1 MACGKLA
8 RSSLTHLCPS
18 VLFVGN
24 KTVSLG
30 AVRHI
35 VTSHPLV
42 RVLPTLSSNAWHSS
56 KPSQINLKPL
66 TPVTPFSTPRP
77 SKPPNAPLT
86 EPGVPRRAVVVV
98 ERGSSYQLVRYT
110 TVFQANRNITF
121 ACKGKKKGNSWNIK
135 FQHSKKSFA
144 HLLNSLKSV
153 SKEQQWFLM
162 KRPHQNSFLTMEMR
176 NKAFFV
182 QINIHLLARLDN
194 VLVSLLLPIKIEISG
209 PFALT
214 TCATI
219 QLKSHR
225 DMRTP
230 ATGVDFYESCVQWW
244 IKGMRSKAI
253 LVEVSSKSLRYND
266 IKEKNQ

>member
-1 MACGKLA
+1 MACGKLR

-18 VLFVGN
+18 VLFIGN
-24 KTVSLG
+24 KSVSLG

-42 RVLPTLSSNAWHSS
+42 RILPTLSSNAWHSS

-66 TPVTPFSTPRP
+66 TSVTPFSTPRP

-86 EPGVPRRAVVVV
+86 EPGVTRRAVIVV
-98 ERGSSYQLVRYT
+98 EWGSSYQLARYT
-110 TVFQANRNITF
+110 TVFQANRNIAFT
-121 ACKGKKKGNSWNIK
+121 CKGKKKVNSWNIK
-135 FQHSKKSFA
+135 FQPSNRSFA
-144 HLLNSLKSV
+144 YQLLSLKSV
-153 SKEQQWFLM
+153 STGTTMILGEKGASKQLFNS
-162 KRPHQNSFLTMEMR
+162 KIRPL
-176 NKAFFV
+176 FV
-182 QINIHLLARLDN
+182 QIPI
-194 VLVSLLLPIKIEISG
+194 VTLLLPIKIEISE

-214 TCATI
+214 ICASI

-225 DMRTP
+225 DMWTP
-230 ATGVDFYESCVQWW
+230 STGVDFYESRVQWW

-253 LVEVSSKSLRYND
+253 LVGVSPKSLRYND

>member
-42 RVLPTLSSNAWHSS
+42 RILPTLSSNAWHSS

-66 TPVTPFSTPRP
+66 TSVTPFSTPRP

-86 EPGVPRRAVVVV
+86 EPGVTRRAVIVV
-98 ERGSSYQLVRYT
+98 EWGSSYQLVRYT
-110 TVFQANRNITF
+110 TVFQANRSIAF
-121 ACKGKKKGNSWNIK
+121 ACKGKKKVNSWNIK
-135 FQHSKKSFA
+135 FQPSNRSFA
-144 HLLNSLKSV
+144 YQLISLKSV
-153 SKEQQWFLM
+153 STGTTMILGEKAASKQLFNCEI
-162 KRPHQNSFLTMEMR
+162 RPL
-176 NKAFFV
+176 FV
-182 QINIHLLARLDN
+182 QIPIHLFSRLDD
-194 VLVSLLLPIKIEISG
+194 VLVPLLLPIKIEISG

-214 TCATI
+214 VCASI

-244 IKGMRSKAI
+244 IKGMRSNAI
-253 LVEVSSKSLRYND
+253 LVEVSSKSLGYNE